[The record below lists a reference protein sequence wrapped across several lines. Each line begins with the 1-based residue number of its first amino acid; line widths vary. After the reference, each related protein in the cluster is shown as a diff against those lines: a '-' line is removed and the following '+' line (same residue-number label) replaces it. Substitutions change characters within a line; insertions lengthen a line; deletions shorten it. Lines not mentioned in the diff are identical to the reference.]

1 MINKSEFILLTENM
15 DFDLIQ
21 KKIVKKD
28 PNIARLWTKKGAKD
42 AIEQYKKFMY
52 LLYKYHN
59 TEYQI
64 VPSIEV
70 DEIWHHHILD
80 TRKYSED
87 CKKIYG
93 FFMHHF
99 PYFGRW
105 NKKDQ
110 RELEKAFVITQ
121 KLYFE
126 EFGEYMYEVDF

>member
-1 MINKSEFILLTENM
+1 
-15 DFDLIQ
+15 
-21 KKIVKKD
+21 
-28 PNIARLWTKKGAKD
+28 
-42 AIEQYKKFMY
+42 MY

-99 PYFGRW
+99 SYFGRW

-110 RELEKAFVITQ
+110 RELEKAFAITQ